1 MKKANQVDF
10 EQTPYYQDIKLADKE
25 KWVKYFRVLYDD
37 REVSHDKLTQSFQ
50 ARILKECGLSYDN
63 SSEQLNGLDPAWNE
77 LINGFFR
84 HYYSTLYTE
93 YCMSLHNYAG
103 LVEAQFQPTK
113 DHMDVGRKTDNLKKM
128 AEVRQIINSLEKELY
143 NSRHGSLGNVVTAK
157 VMFLG
162 TKVEANAKNR
172 TMNKRSLRNAA
183 EDYD

>member
-1 MKKANQVDF
+1 
-10 EQTPYYQDIKLADKE
+10 
-25 KWVKYFRVLYDD
+25 
-37 REVSHDKLTQSFQ
+37 
-50 ARILKECGLSYDN
+50 
-63 SSEQLNGLDPAWNE
+63 
-77 LINGFFR
+77 
-84 HYYSTLYTE
+84 
-93 YCMSLHNYAG
+93 MSLHNYAG